1 MERLIFK
8 SLLEGTQIMSQN
20 YSDIFLIK
28 PNFSTSYKTLNIVER
43 HRLELNQY
51 FLWIL
56 SLSDI
61 PVAKTPYV
69 AA

>member
-1 MERLIFK
+1 
-8 SLLEGTQIMSQN
+8 MSQN